1 MKRFLF
7 GTITAALVL
16 AFSVPANAQS
26 RGRHGSVQPA
36 SSPSSARVV
45 RMAQPRGIVRQS
57 DAGFLVSNS
66 SVALLNAI
74 PIETFPTPGL
84 GFDFPHLAAVS
95 RMKVSDISVLS
106 TAQRLAL
113 ARRLMPLAPIGLPFF
128 QAEPQVIIVQQPAP
142 VVVLQP
148 AAAEEAAAPAPPTR
162 PAASASAEAQP
173 ARDVGEFVL
182 VRRDGKILF
191 AVAFTIAGGQLTY
204 VTPEGIRRSVAL
216 ADLDVES
223 TERMNEERGT
233 TIRLPV

>member
-16 AFSVPANAQS
+16 AFSAPANAQS
-26 RGRHGSVQPA
+26 RGGHGSVQPA
-36 SSPSSARVV
+36 SSTSSAHVV
-45 RMAQPRGIVRQS
+45 RVAQPRGIVRQS
-57 DAGFLVSNS
+57 DASFVVSRS
-66 SVALLNAI
+66 SMILLNAI

-84 GFDFPHLAAVS
+84 GFDFPHLAALS
-95 RMKVSDISVLS
+95 RVKVSDISVLS

-113 ARRLMPLAPIGLPFF
+113 ARRLTPLVSFALPFF

-142 VVVLQP
+142 VVVLQQ
-148 AAAEEAAAPAPPTR
+148 AAAEEAAAPASPAR
-162 PAASASAEAQP
+162 PAASAEARP
-173 ARDVGEFVL
+173 VRDVGEFVL

-191 AVAFTIAGGQLTY
+191 AVAYTTAGGQLTY

-233 TIRLPV
+233 TIRLPA

>member
-26 RGRHGSVQPA
+26 RGRHGSMQTA
-36 SSPSSARVV
+36 SSTSSARVV
-45 RMAQPRGIVRQS
+45 RVAQPRGIVRQS
-57 DAGFLVSNS
+57 DASFVVSSS
-66 SVALLNAI
+66 SVALLNTF
-74 PIETFPTPGL
+74 PFETFPTPGL

-95 RMKVSDISVLS
+95 RVKVSDISVLT

-113 ARRLMPLAPIGLPFF
+113 ARSLRPLVPVFVPFF
-128 QAEPQVIIVQQPAP
+128 QSEPQVIVVQQPAP
-142 VVVLQP
+142 VVVLQQ
-148 AAAEEAAAPAPPTR
+148 AAAEEAAAPAPPER
-162 PAASASAEAQP
+162 PAASAEARP
-173 ARDVGEFVL
+173 VRDVGEFVL

-191 AVAFTIAGGQLTY
+191 AVAFAAAGGQLTY

>member
-16 AFSVPANAQS
+16 AFCVPANAQS
-26 RGRHGSVQPA
+26 RAGRGSMQLV
-36 SSPSSARVV
+36 SSTSSARVV
-45 RMAQPRGIVRQS
+45 RVAQPRGIVRQS
-57 DAGFLVSNS
+57 DASFVVSSS
-66 SVALLNAI
+66 SVVLLNAI

-95 RMKVSDISVLS
+95 RVKVSDISVLS

-113 ARRLMPLAPIGLPFF
+113 ARRLTPLVPIALPFF

-148 AAAEEAAAPAPPTR
+148 AAAEAVAAPAPPAR
-162 PAASASAEAQP
+162 PAASAEARP
-173 ARDVGEFVL
+173 VRDVGEFVL

-191 AVAFTIAGGQLTY
+191 AVAFTTAGGQLTY

-223 TERMNEERGT
+223 TARMNEERGT